1 MNMSHENCTHAST
14 KAGRAQCRRNRNK
27 LSDAFASVAAEFGNV
42 QMEGVEIE
50 PPAPVFVAEN
60 VTRDN
65 WRDFADKPVVLFTRI
80 DEDVEAPIAEG
91 VKITGWGARWVNYV
105 NDEGKT
111 KRTAVTCLGA
121 RTVEA

>member
-1 MNMSHENCTHAST
+1 MSKIQSHANCNHENS
-14 KAGRAQCRRNRNK
+14 KAGRAKCRRSRAK
-27 LSDAFASVAAEFGNV
+27 FADVFAAIADEALTATEAPAFV
-42 QMEGVEIE
+42 
-50 PPAPVFVAEN
+50 PEN
-60 VTRDN
+60 VTKDN
-65 WRDFADKPVVLFTRI
+65 WRDFKETPVVLFTRI
-80 DEDVEAPIAEG
+80 DDDTEAPIAEG

>member
-1 MNMSHENCTHAST
+1 MSNYSHENCTHASS
-14 KAGRAQCRRNRNK
+14 KAGRAKCRRDRSK
-27 LSDAFASVAAEFGNV
+27 FADVFSAVLGEAAEAGTA
-42 QMEGVEIE
+42 VET
-50 PPAPVFVAEN
+50 PAPVFVAEN

-80 DEDVEAPIAEG
+80 SDDEEAPIAQG
-91 VKITGWGARWVNYV
+91 VKITGWGKQWVNYV